1 MNEATEAARRPS
13 VLDCVD
19 RLHQRLHVLT
29 DPNGEPLEVR
39 WDGFPLAAA
48 GKHPAGGFYA
58 GRAHRPY
65 LVRGEELDDIARDA
79 LTLYLVEMDVDRK
92 WRQSLR
98 AGLDMAKASLRAQEE
113 LAAEVTTVRPW
124 LRGKLVRQAG

>member
-19 RLHQRLHVLT
+19 QLHQRLQVIT
-29 DPNGEPLEVR
+29 DPNGVPLEVR
-39 WDGFPLAAA
+39 LDGLPLAAA

-65 LVRGEELDDIARDA
+65 LVCGEELDDIARDV
-79 LTLYLVEMDVDRK
+79 LILHLVEAEVDRK

-98 AGLDMAKASLRAQEE
+98 AGLDTARASLRAEEE
-113 LAAEVTTVRPW
+113 LAAAVTTVRPW
-124 LRGKLVRQAG
+124 LRGNLVAQAG